1 MSEQPTAKHLKL
13 HHKAMQVIPEWMGK
27 WGIKAPKAELWNDP
41 YFPPA
46 KDLLSALDR
55 RFKAAFQEDEAV
67 RADLDRRLK
76 TAFQEDEAVR
86 ADLLAACVAALIEI
100 DAAVASGEVVSS
112 SLRRR
117 LEVAIVN
124 AKETDR

>member
-1 MSEQPTAKHLKL
+1 MTEQPSEAKHLKL
-13 HHKAMQVIPEWMGK
+13 HRKAMQVFPK
-27 WGIKAPKAELWNDP
+27 WVD
-41 YFPPA
+41 
-46 KDLLSALDR
+46 DLSISLTMKGCFNVNQRASAVVSALRELDA
-55 RFKAAFQEDEAV
+55 RFKAAFQEDEQV
-67 RADLDRRLK
+67 RAN
-76 TAFQEDEAVR
+76 
-86 ADLLAACVAALIEI
+86 LLAACEAALIEI